1 MRFRF
6 LRTILVMTIVVTLAL
21 IYPMYAWATPEVAR
35 AVLASGI
42 IAFSN
47 LILGYF
53 SIELTIDKSTG
64 VFMAAVF
71 GGMGVRIMLILA
83 AFAVLIMKGFHP
95 TALVMSLM
103 AFYVASMIAELTY
116 VMRDLGRRSE
126 MARVAKRAERQ
137 ARKQNLTL
145 RTVSL

>member
-1 MRFRF
+1 
-6 LRTILVMTIVVTLAL
+6 MTVVITLAL
-21 IYPMYAWATPEVAR
+21 IYPMYAWATPEVGR

-53 SIELTIDKSTG
+53 SLELTIDKSTG

-83 AFAVLIMKGFHP
+83 AVAVLVMKGFHP
-95 TALVMSLM
+95 GSLVLSLM
-103 AFYVASMIAELTY
+103 AFYVTSMIAELTY

-126 MARVAKRAERQ
+126 MARAARRAEKQ
-137 ARKQNLTL
+137 AGKQNFTL